1 MNRNMR
7 TPISIVSNQNVLTQ
21 TGLTATEDGR
31 KLESFFSRFKRHDL
45 LKLTCTLFAA
55 YTEIRFSCDG
65 AHNDKINSVVQLEN
79 SLRRILVC

>member
-31 KLESFFSRFKRHDL
+31 KLESFF
-45 LKLTCTLFAA
+45 
-55 YTEIRFSCDG
+55 
-65 AHNDKINSVVQLEN
+65 
-79 SLRRILVC
+79 LVDSNVMIC